1 MLSMGGGDGGAA
13 AASLP
18 PLAGLVVDL
27 VAVRNYNNSFHRGQ
41 LNGYSG
47 CPQWQEQPYL

>member
-1 MLSMGGGDGGAA
+1 MLLMGGGGDGGAA

-18 PLAGLVVDL
+18 MTGLVVDL
-27 VAVRNYNNSFHRGQ
+27 AAVRNYNNSFHRGQ

-47 CPQWQEQPYL
+47 CP